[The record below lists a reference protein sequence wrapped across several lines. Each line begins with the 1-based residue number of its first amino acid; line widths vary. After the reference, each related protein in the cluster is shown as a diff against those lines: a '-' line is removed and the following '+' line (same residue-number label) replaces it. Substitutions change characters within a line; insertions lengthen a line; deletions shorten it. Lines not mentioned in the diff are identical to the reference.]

1 MYFYRSNYLNMKIFF
16 LSALV
21 FAGVAASAQPK
32 LMKQAIIT
40 TTTNVI
46 APEDE
51 DVSQVGNA
59 GGGGGGMNFRNFGD
73 GETKSVTYLKNDLV
87 KTNFKSES
95 FRGTIFRNNALKTTT
110 TVFEI
115 MGNKQ
120 GFTASDDDQADM
132 RKKADSMMKE
142 RSKTDTGMQKRMRTL
157 TPSTGIVAYTEETKK
172 ISGYN
177 CKKAYIITDRI
188 ISKDSLAVWYTPE
201 LKFPNV
207 SSTGGTSGFGSMGGA
222 NSFDKI
228 DGFVM
233 QYEKKMPRGRVMEVK
248 VTKIETDKEIADKEF
263 DLPKDVEIKTMK
275 EMSAQGGGM
284 MRMIRQ

>member
-1 MYFYRSNYLNMKIFF
+1 MKLFF

-21 FAGVAASAQPK
+21 LGGAAATAQPK

-51 DVSQVGNA
+51 DVAQVGNA

-73 GETKSVTYLKNDLV
+73 GETKSVTYVKNDLV

-95 FRGTIFRNNALKTTT
+95 FRGTVYRNNALKTTT
-110 TVFEI
+110 TIFEI

-157 TPSTGIVAYTEETKK
+157 TPSPGTVAYTNETKK

-188 ISKDSLAVWYTPE
+188 LTKDSLAVWYTPE
-201 LKFPNV
+201 FKFPNL
-207 SSTGGTSGFGSMGGA
+207 SSTGGTSGFGNMGAA
-222 NSFDKI
+222 NNFDKI

-233 QYEKKMPRGRVMEVK
+233 QYERKMPRGRVMEVK

-263 DLPKDVEIKTMK
+263 DIPKDVEIKTMK

-284 MRMIRQ
+284 MRMIRPN